1 MKKMFALIDCNS
13 FYCSCERIFRP
24 ELKDVPVIVLSNNDG
39 CAIARTS
46 EAKALGI
53 KMGDPFFKIKKFCQ
67 KHGVAVFSSNFSLYT
82 NISARV
88 MVTIAQECP
97 AVEVYSVDE
106 AFVDLTGIPNLLEHG
121 KKLREVIL
129 KNIGIPTGVGIA
141 PTKVLAKI
149 ANHLAK
155 KSSKAQGVVCLDT
168 PRLIDEALKRVAV
181 EDIWGVGGANS
192 AKLKALGIHT
202 AFQFKEYK
210 NERLIQK
217 IFTKVGVQL
226 KHELMGI
233 NCFDLSHDIDAK
245 KEIMCSRSFGKP
257 VFDKETLK
265 QSIAGYISNAA
276 EKLRAQDS
284 LCTQLT
290 VFARTNPFKNVE
302 QYYMYER
309 VKLVNPTSDTRKL
322 LELASQMID
331 SAFRPGLEY
340 SKAGAKLGN
349 FYRCDEYQIDFF
361 HPFDSAD
368 DTSLM
373 KVVDKINYLEGPNT
387 IRFMSCGV
395 SDQAWRMNRNYKSP
409 RYTTSWN
416 ELPLFGQKK
425 APPKRS

>member
-1 MKKMFALIDCNS
+1 MKKMYALIDCNS

-24 ELKDVPVIVLSNNDG
+24 ELKHVPVIVLSNNDG
-39 CAIARTS
+39 CAIARTA

-53 KMGDPFFKIKKFCQ
+53 KMGDPYFKIKKLCEKQ
-67 KHGVAVFSSNFSLYT
+67 GVAVFSSNFSLYT

-88 MVTIAQECP
+88 MATIAQECP
-97 AVEVYSVDE
+97 DVEIYSVDE
-106 AFVDLTGIPNLLEHG
+106 AFADMTGIPNLLEHG
-121 KKLREVIL
+121 QRLRQIIL
-129 KNIGIPTGVGIA
+129 QNIGIPTGVGIA

-155 KSSKAQGVVCLDT
+155 KSKKASGVVCLDSQ
-168 PRLIDEALKRVAV
+168 RLIDAALKRVAV
-181 EDIWGVGGANS
+181 EDIWGVGRANS
-192 AKLKALGIHT
+192 VKMKALGIHT
-202 AFQFKEYK
+202 AYQFKEFK

-233 NCFDLSHDIDAK
+233 NCFELSDDIDAK
-245 KEIMCSRSFGKP
+245 KEIMCSRSFGSP
-257 VFDKETLK
+257 VYDKATLK

-309 VKLVNPTSDTRKL
+309 AKLINPTNDTRKL
-322 LELASQMID
+322 LELASEMID
-331 SAFRPGLEY
+331 ESFRPGLEY

-349 FYRCDEYQIDFF
+349 FYHTDEYQIDFF
-361 HPFDSAD
+361 HPFDTAEDSK
-368 DTSLM
+368 LM
-373 KVVDKINYLEGPNT
+373 KVVDRINYLEGPNT
-387 IRFMSCGV
+387 IKFMSCGI
-395 SDQAWRMNRNYKSP
+395 SDQAWRMNRNHKSP

-416 ELPLFGQKK
+416 ELPCFNKK
-425 APPKRS
+425 APPKRG